1 MNQREKR
8 KEEGPDK
15 EGRWKE
21 GRERAG
27 GRERGRSE
35 RTEEWGKEMGRG
47 EINVPF
53 PSSDLFA
60 SNEPV
65 RVPEFPSF
73 PQ

>member
-27 GRERGRSE
+27 VGRTSMSFMKI
-35 RTEEWGKEMGRG
+35 KET
-47 EINVPF
+47 
-53 PSSDLFA
+53 SSLML
-60 SNEPV
+60 
-65 RVPEFPSF
+65 
-73 PQ
+73 